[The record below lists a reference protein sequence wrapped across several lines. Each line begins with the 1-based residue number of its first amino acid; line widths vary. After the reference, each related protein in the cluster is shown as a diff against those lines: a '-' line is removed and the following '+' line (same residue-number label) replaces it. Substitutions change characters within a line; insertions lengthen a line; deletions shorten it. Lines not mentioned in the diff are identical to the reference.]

1 MKTIKINLYKFEEL
15 SKEAKQIALE
25 KFSDINVNYDWW
37 EFTYDDA
44 ENVGLKLKNF
54 DLDRNKHA
62 TGEFITNAKD
72 CADKI
77 LKEHGESCDTHA
89 TATNFLNTLKE
100 IEVKYE
106 GKEETSEEET
116 EIEDLEYGFLKDI
129 LEDYATI
136 LQNECEY
143 LQTEKSIIETIEAND
158 YDFTIDGKLY

>member
-44 ENVGLKLKNF
+44 ENVGLKLKSF

>member
-37 EFTYDDA
+37 GFTYDDA
-44 ENVGLKLKNF
+44 ENVGLKLKSF

-129 LEDYATI
+129 LEDYATM